1 MIVVQTPFLSPKIK
15 IGGYQKS
22 ALPPKSHF
30 LDNTGLQK
38 AYQHSYSVQT
48 SLCPPTMVD
57 LVLIFKEWAKFPI
70 QAVFFSQYKETTI
83 NGCCISSL
91 VWPFSMPDYLVELR
105 FLLWILFFFILIA
118 CLFKVPSWHHNPIQS
133 SRLVSTDKTAQH
145 LRLASYKD
153 LFWYC
158 CWITGQPWNT
168 IQCLL
173 IPLNI
178 IE

>member
-1 MIVVQTPFLSPKIK
+1 MIVVQTPFLSAKIK

-70 QAVFFSQYKETTI
+70 QAVF
-83 NGCCISSL
+83 SL
-91 VWPFSMPDYLVELR
+91 SIKRLPSMDVAFQVWYG
-105 FLLWILFFFILIA
+105 LLA
-118 CLFKVPSWHHNPIQS
+118 CQ
-133 SRLVSTDKTAQH
+133 
-145 LRLASYKD
+145 
-153 LFWYC
+153 
-158 CWITGQPWNT
+158 
-168 IQCLL
+168 
-173 IPLNI
+173 I
-178 IE
+178 IWWS